1 VADFAHVNEFLL
13 PPEKATLDLTS
24 YVQEVLF
31 APGLGQAQEAERA
44 RLRSRVEII
53 EVGGK
58 RVLSLKGHLAISYS
72 VPAEATIRTNG
83 FRLRLEGG
91 DYSGVRV
98 EVGVRPD
105 VRRAAT
111 VQMPEVTINA
121 LKPPVLVNQTME
133 NDPEGPY
140 PASRGPRG
148 AAADINRCNTLVKG
162 LTQNVDGFPGDRA
175 SCDDDLAKLD
185 GRSSTMKLTFSFAD
199 EDVPVTPERGE
210 PLSSVVALQN
220 GQGQSIFTD
229 LSGAPCVFAD
239 GDQARDTCVTAQFR
253 RDWTE
258 RADLNEG
265 GDLAAYL
272 QAHHGSKFLPDS
284 SSPNS
289 GGYAGPRSVV
299 ATKSDRNNPN
309 EKLTGQISAT
319 PILTDVEGKLYGY
332 KGYWDK
338 GGTAY
343 NAIANKCMEDLRGR
357 ASVQDMAIPGAQPDT
372 ATKVAPAEGEVRTVS
387 FQTSFP
393 GLTLID
399 SVSFSSRVRAAA
411 GGGAGPNNARES
423 LTCTLPA
430 GRGGTLKIETSE
442 AAEFITMD
450 GRKIFRFKEG
460 VRNDMRPLA
469 AKVRVLGEP
478 GKDGFDAPVVRAA
491 FPENVDEKQITKAYE
506 TLAGAAGLPG
516 LALGYPNQV
525 DHPLTPGKFEIGLA
539 DSEATTA
546 IQNIDEH
553 LLKQYC
559 VKVTR
564 TADGIPTSIEY
575 FPVAANFPQGNEV
588 KYEFGKSLLRAEAKA
603 SFDIYTGIKGMM
615 RLAALPALEVAPSTD
630 QPGQGSVQG
639 FGGGIRVGSRGQA
652 ISALSGFWGFNKG
665 MVPAPFQNGYA
676 AYDGDGGASAPPST
690 ADNDTGKGDDGG
702 SGSST
707 ADGDFKGTWERTKE
721 WARELLNDVLA
732 RGTNAQRR
740 PEDGFTVGIED
751 NAPSVARAKEV
762 IPLSRRFQTAVA
774 EIDCKGQQLFQNN
787 QITAS
792 SKTLDMSE
800 YKWTARTARHMW
812 ITDGNFPTC
821 GQVNGAFVNP
831 GNCKQRPRGANEG
844 EPVFKDKDGKEYH
857 RFPNSWAEYREGLKR
872 ACETAPAVQ
881 EALNRKMQGDVNE
894 SFYKKCQESN
904 GCRGAWQS
912 LVTLTSQLSSK
923 ANKQLPDPASQRG
936 RTIDDERFHPKTLSK
951 FDEDLRTIRLGRG
964 DIEKSYNATVAEGRT
979 PEIGEALKIDARNST
994 ITNLASLD
1002 SAISEYETLVALM
1015 REVARPGIRD
1025 NALPSCSYSI
1035 TGGRFRYYGEAKIT
1049 SPLSSQASAQA
1060 KATNLRTSLV
1070 AAYTYPKGGASSVTD
1085 QIQTP
1090 DVSPLFGN
1098 GDLLVLKD
1106 PDIAKPGKAGGY
1118 HRSVVRDC
1126 ADIAN
1131 QARRDKMPLPRLMFT
1146 SNLCRTAK
1154 ANVN

>member
-1 VADFAHVNEFLL
+1 MQD
-13 PPEKATLDLTS
+13 
-24 YVQEVLF
+24 
-31 APGLGQAQEAERA
+31 
-44 RLRSRVEII
+44 
-53 EVGGK
+53 
-58 RVLSLKGHLAISYS
+58 
-72 VPAEATIRTNG
+72 
-83 FRLRLEGG
+83 
-91 DYSGVRV
+91 
-98 EVGVRPD
+98 
-105 VRRAAT
+105 
-111 VQMPEVTINA
+111 
-121 LKPPVLVNQTME
+121 
-133 NDPEGPY
+133 
-140 PASRGPRG
+140 
-148 AAADINRCNTLVKG
+148 
-162 LTQNVDGFPGDRA
+162 
-175 SCDDDLAKLD
+175 
-185 GRSSTMKLTFSFAD
+185 
-199 EDVPVTPERGE
+199 
-210 PLSSVVALQN
+210 
-220 GQGQSIFTD
+220 
-229 LSGAPCVFAD
+229 
-239 GDQARDTCVTAQFR
+239 
-253 RDWTE
+253 
-258 RADLNEG
+258 
-265 GDLAAYL
+265 
-272 QAHHGSKFLPDS
+272 
-284 SSPNS
+284 
-289 GGYAGPRSVV
+289 
-299 ATKSDRNNPN
+299 
-309 EKLTGQISAT
+309 
-319 PILTDVEGKLYGY
+319 KLYGY

-343 NAIANKCMEDLRGR
+343 NAIANKCMEDLRSK
-357 ASVQDMAIPGAQPDT
+357 ASVQDAAIPGAQPDT
-372 ATKVAPAEGEVRTVS
+372 ATKVAPVDGEVRTVN

-399 SVSFSSRVRAAA
+399 SVSFSSRVRAEA
-411 GGGAGPNNARES
+411 GGGAGPSDARES

-430 GRGGTLKIETSE
+430 GRGGTLKIQTSE

-450 GRKIFRFKEG
+450 GKKIFRFKEG

-478 GKDGFDAPVVRAA
+478 GKDGYDAPVVRAA
-491 FPENVDEKQITKAYE
+491 FPENVDEKSIAQAYE
-506 TLAGAAGLPG
+506 ALAGAAGLPG
-516 LALGYPNQV
+516 IALGYPNQT
-525 DHPLTPGKFEIGLA
+525 DHALSPGKFEIGLA
-539 DSEATTA
+539 DAEASTA

-564 TADGIPTSIEY
+564 NEAGVPTSIEY

-603 SFDIYTGIKGMM
+603 SFDVYTGIKGMM

-639 FGGGIRVGSRGQA
+639 FGGGLRVGSRGQA
-652 ISALSGFWGFNKG
+652 VSPLSGFWGFNKG
-665 MVPAPFQNGYA
+665 MVPAPFQGGYH
-676 AYDGDGGASAPPST
+676 AYDGDRMGAPASSG
-690 ADNDTGKGDDGG
+690 DSGDSGKGDDGG

-707 ADGDFKGTWERTKE
+707 ADGESKGTWERTKE

-774 EIDCKGQQLFQNN
+774 EIDCKGQQLFPKNEV
-787 QITAS
+787 TAAGQVLNMA
-792 SKTLDMSE
+792 K
-800 YKWTARTARHMW
+800 YPWTVRTGRHMW

-821 GQVNGAFVNP
+821 GQVNGAFINP

-881 EALNRKMQGDVNE
+881 QALNDKMQGNVNE
-894 SFYKKCQESN
+894 SFYNKCRESN
-904 GCRGAWQS
+904 ACKEAWNS
-912 LVTLTSQLSSK
+912 LTTLTAALSSK
-923 ANKQLPDPASQRG
+923 ATKELPDPASQRG
-936 RTIDDERFHPKTLSK
+936 QMIDDERFNPKTISD
-951 FDEDLRTIRLGRG
+951 FDEALRTIRLGRG
-964 DIEKSYNATVAEGRT
+964 DIEKAYNAAVAEGRT
-979 PEIGEALKIDARNST
+979 PEIGKALEISARNSA
-994 ITNLASLD
+994 ITNIASLD

-1025 NALPSCSYSI
+1025 NALPSCSYEI
-1035 TGGRFRYYGEAKIT
+1035 KGGRFRYYGEAKIT
-1049 SPLSSQASAQA
+1049 STLSSQASAQA
-1060 KATNLRTSLV
+1060 KATNLKTSLV

-1106 PDIAKPGKAGGY
+1106 PDTAKPGKASGY

-1146 SNLCRTAK
+1146 SNLCRQAK